1 MPSLR
6 SVFNYL
12 LITGLLMLAGVPIAR
27 AQSTGTL
34 QGTVSDKTG
43 AVVTGAQVVATQ
55 VQTGTA
61 RSVVTDSA
69 GNYSI
74 PALQPGT
81 YRLQITAPGMQPTT
95 LENIVLSVDSTERV
109 NATLG
114 LAAASQT
121 VTVSGAVQ
129 QMNSSTMTV
138 GQVIGSRTV
147 QQIPLNGRHFLD
159 LGELIPGSVTAP
171 QNGFLT
177 APLQGLGAES
187 FDTAGNREDTVNFM
201 INGINLND
209 MVQNQITFQPT
220 IATVSEFKVDNSSL
234 SAEYGRNSGA
244 VVNVATRSGTNEFHG
259 EAFDYIRNND
269 VDARN
274 YFNPHPIPMST
285 FKRNNPGA
293 DLGGPV
299 WIPRIY
305 DGRNK
310 TFFFVS
316 YEGLLQSQGLTI
328 NSGVPTNAERSQ
340 TTDPIIQKL
349 LTLVP
354 QANDATGTRYLGS
367 ASSPVT
373 VEQFTGDLLHN
384 LGSNDQLH
392 LYYACA
398 RIEVVIFVVDV
409 IVARRTHP
417 DEGDRRG
424 VKSDKAIF
432 AFRWRSIP
440 IEPESKLHGQ
450 PGIQSID
457 ILTVHAEGIHKDPA
471 YNILWRDSKLCRLIR
486 QEAGSCRKEK
496 RAGVLV
502 KVVIDKAAILTAK
515 VKRIIAAQPVDVVGQ
530 NQGSVEAALRFTG
543 RAAKIQRNVA
553 DRNLR
558 QSNARKNA
566 IVDSITRRV
575 CDKVWIEAD
584 GNAVEAQPRLIDNV

>member
-244 VVNVATRSGTNEFHG
+244 V
-259 EAFDYIRNND
+259 
-269 VDARN
+269 
-274 YFNPHPIPMST
+274 
-285 FKRNNPGA
+285 
-293 DLGGPV
+293 
-299 WIPRIY
+299 
-305 DGRNK
+305 
-310 TFFFVS
+310 
-316 YEGLLQSQGLTI
+316 
-328 NSGVPTNAERSQ
+328 
-340 TTDPIIQKL
+340 
-349 LTLVP
+349 
-354 QANDATGTRYLGS
+354 
-367 ASSPVT
+367 
-373 VEQFTGDLLHN
+373 
-384 LGSNDQLH
+384 
-392 LYYACA
+392 
-398 RIEVVIFVVDV
+398 
-409 IVARRTHP
+409 
-417 DEGDRRG
+417 
-424 VKSDKAIF
+424 
-432 AFRWRSIP
+432 
-440 IEPESKLHGQ
+440 
-450 PGIQSID
+450 
-457 ILTVHAEGIHKDPA
+457 
-471 YNILWRDSKLCRLIR
+471 
-486 QEAGSCRKEK
+486 
-496 RAGVLV
+496 
-502 KVVIDKAAILTAK
+502 
-515 VKRIIAAQPVDVVGQ
+515 
-530 NQGSVEAALRFTG
+530 
-543 RAAKIQRNVA
+543 
-553 DRNLR
+553 
-558 QSNARKNA
+558 
-566 IVDSITRRV
+566 
-575 CDKVWIEAD
+575 
-584 GNAVEAQPRLIDNV
+584 